1 MGHLSIIIVEH
12 IPSSQQFL
20 SFFALPQE
28 TILPHKGTKGA
39 SAPISPD
46 KEQLG
51 SGTLP

>member
-1 MGHLSIIIVEH
+1 MEI
-12 IPSSQQFL
+12 QKQFQL
-20 SFFALPQE
+20 KDCAFS
-28 TILPHKGTKGA
+28 TNIRTKGA